1 MNEPTAL
8 PALSCADELEP
19 RDARVKRL
27 RTLAAAR
34 LTPACEGTSFT
45 LTPDDRSD
53 ACAMLRDARAAL
65 GDRAGERRAAEQ
77 RLTLLEQASQGLPDD
92 VALTYDWARAEAL
105 IALGRGEQALPF
117 LEARE
122 RALPGDYN
130 PPHYL
135 ARVYNAL
142 GKWELG
148 LAALERA
155 LGKAYGPRK
164 ASMLGLKADLLLGQG
179 KKDAAAEA
187 LREQLALYRALPPGQ
202 RQERGERRAEQRLAT
217 LTGAR

>member
-1 MNEPTAL
+1 MRYL
-8 PALSCADELEP
+8 P
-19 RDARVKRL
+19 
-27 RTLAAAR
+27 
-34 LTPACEGTSFT
+34 

-65 GDRAGERRAAEQ
+65 GDRAGERRAAQQ
-77 RLTLLEQASQGLPDD
+77 RLTILEQASQGLPDD